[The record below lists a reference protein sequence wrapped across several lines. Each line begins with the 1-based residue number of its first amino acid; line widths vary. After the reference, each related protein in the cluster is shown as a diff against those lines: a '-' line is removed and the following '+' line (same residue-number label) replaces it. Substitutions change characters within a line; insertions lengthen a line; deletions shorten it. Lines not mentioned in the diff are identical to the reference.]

1 MCSRYFTED
10 KRSGMRTEIHPCDEA
25 AVFASGSDGRTEA
38 SMMYWGVRALKGNA
52 DSLVFNARS
61 ETVSDKVMFRESFL
75 HRRCVVPAAGFYE
88 WNRAGEKAVFE
99 PENKETLYFA
109 GVYRMEKGVP
119 RFVILTTQANESMVK
134 IHDRMPLIIKEEQ
147 IEEWLGGMESC
158 KALLG
163 QVPEKLKKSMEYE
176 QQAFEFN

>member
-38 SMMYWGVRALKGNA
+38 SMMYWGFRALKGNA

-88 WNRAGEKAVFE
+88 WNRAGEKAAFE

-109 GVYRMEKGVP
+109 GVYRMECHG
-119 RFVILTTQANESMVK
+119 L
-134 IHDRMPLIIKEEQ
+134 
-147 IEEWLGGMESC
+147 
-158 KALLG
+158 
-163 QVPEKLKKSMEYE
+163 
-176 QQAFEFN
+176 

>member
-1 MCSRYFTED
+1 MCIRD
-10 KRSGMRTEIHPCDEA
+10 R
-25 AVFASGSDGRTEA
+25 
-38 SMMYWGVRALKGNA
+38 
-52 DSLVFNARS
+52 
-61 ETVSDKVMFRESFL
+61 
-75 HRRCVVPAAGFYE
+75 
-88 WNRAGEKAVFE
+88 
-99 PENKETLYFA
+99 YFA

-147 IEEWLGGMESC
+147 IEEWLGGMEGC

>member
-1 MCSRYFTED
+1 
-10 KRSGMRTEIHPCDEA
+10 
-25 AVFASGSDGRTEA
+25 
-38 SMMYWGVRALKGNA
+38 
-52 DSLVFNARS
+52 
-61 ETVSDKVMFRESFL
+61 MFRESFL

-147 IEEWLGGMESC
+147 IEEWRRDRGFESRC
-158 KALLG
+158 L
-163 QVPEKLKKSMEYE
+163 
-176 QQAFEFN
+176 QASLSAANYFAAFLISERYLP